1 MLNVVVKDDTALCDD
16 QVNIGE
22 GHTHTPPLVGGGEE
36 PVVWKAASD
45 VTSQGEGLSSPKG
58 GHALY
63 MAPELGGFGN
73 QSLLHRDCKA

>member
-1 MLNVVVKDDTALCDD
+1 MTRSILGR
-16 QVNIGE
+16 I
-22 GHTHTPPLVGGGEE
+22 THTPHPWLFIYDVKYCEGGGEE

-63 MAPELGGFGN
+63 MAPGLGNMMTENRGWN
-73 QSLLHRDCKA
+73 